1 MQLSDEAVTAIEV
14 WAKGFNALIEDLIAQ
29 RNHKRSLNLDI
40 IGARLSQKDKLMK
53 IKEKALGLGP
63 WWWVD
68 AQAEYDTAVGGKK
81 KKRSPEDAKRRAEV
95 RRQKQHLS
103 ELKKESN

>member
-1 MQLSDEAVTAIEV
+1 MMQLSDEARDAIEV

-29 RNHKRSLNLDI
+29 RNQERSLNLDSTAI
-40 IGARLSQKDKLMK
+40 WLSKKDKLMK

-81 KKRSPEDAKRRAEV
+81 KKRSP
-95 RRQKQHLS
+95 
-103 ELKKESN
+103 KESN

>member
-1 MQLSDEAVTAIEV
+1 MMQLSDEARDAIEV

-29 RNHKRSLNLDI
+29 RNHKRSLSLDI

-81 KKRSPEDAKRRAEV
+81 KKRSP
-95 RRQKQHLS
+95 
-103 ELKKESN
+103 KKSK